1 MFPHIRH
8 ITPLLIAIVAS
19 VLYRDWAKAQVAA
32 ETSLA
37 VTWYLSYNTQRGNP
51 GRYLMKAER
60 YAPAD
65 LNNGFVVAIEIVA
78 KAGEEDA
85 VAHGLEIMIGPTMAE
100 PGVKLFLP
108 YRSPTNHRAFFIFEL
123 YLNEQGW
130 ADHQQTDHF
139 KAFVDT
145 ILPRL
150 EKRERVPYVPYA
162 TSYAD

>member
-1 MFPHIRH
+1 
-8 ITPLLIAIVAS
+8 
-19 VLYRDWAKAQVAA
+19 
-32 ETSLA
+32 
-37 VTWYLSYNTQRGNP
+37 
-51 GRYLMKAER
+51 MKAER

-78 KAGEEDA
+78 KAGMKTPSRRA
-85 VAHGLEIMIGPTMAE
+85 RIMIGPTMAE

>member
-1 MFPHIRH
+1 
-8 ITPLLIAIVAS
+8 
-19 VLYRDWAKAQVAA
+19 
-32 ETSLA
+32 
-37 VTWYLSYNTQRGNP
+37 
-51 GRYLMKAER
+51 MKAAK

-85 VAHGLEIMIGPTMAE
+85 VARGLEAMIASTLAE

-108 YRSPTNHRAFFIFEL
+108 YRSPKNPRAFFIFEL
-123 YLNEQGW
+123 YVNEQGW
-130 ADHQQTDHF
+130 AAHQQTDHF

-145 ILPRL
+145 MLPRL

-162 TSYAD
+162 AM

>member
-1 MFPHIRH
+1 
-8 ITPLLIAIVAS
+8 
-19 VLYRDWAKAQVAA
+19 
-32 ETSLA
+32 
-37 VTWYLSYNTQRGNP
+37 
-51 GRYLMKAER
+51 MKAAS

-85 VAHGLEIMIGPTMAE
+85 VAHGLEIMIEPTMAE

-123 YLNEQGW
+123 YLNERDW
-130 ADHQQTDHF
+130 VDHQQTDHF

-162 TSYAD
+162 ATARYLG